1 MSGIRKQT
9 IQSSIIV
16 YFGFLVGAF
25 NMYFYSKHGSFT
37 TDQFGLTRLFFDF
50 AQNFFAFASLGTIP
64 VLYKFYPYYKDN
76 LPDKKNDLLT
86 WVLVASVIG
95 FILVIIIGIEFEP
108 FVVRKFGAHS
118 TLFLDFYYLVFPFSL
133 GYLFFAILEGYSW
146 ALQRTVVTNAL
157 KETVIRIITT
167 VFILLY
173 YFKLISF
180 VQFMYLFSAL
190 YLIIAIML
198 ATYLWHIHQL
208 NITFTVSRVTKKFI
222 KKMMGLQFFVFGGIC
237 LNAVAIT
244 ISGILIASKMGLTAT
259 AVFSLAAYVANLI
272 EIPQRSLTSISTG
285 VLSRAWKD
293 KDFATINRVYHR
305 SSINMLLL
313 SVFVF
318 GNVWLNVAQGI
329 NLLQIQNAYA
339 AGLGIVFVLGIAK
352 IIDAGTGVNSVIIAT
367 STLWKF
373 EFYTNVVL
381 LALRIPLAYILL
393 QHYGIIGPAYAEL
406 ISQIVYNFIRYEFLR
421 RKFKMQPFNNETIYA
436 LLLSIA
442 AIVINYFLFYS
453 MNTWL
458 GIFIRSALFSG
469 MFIGGIFLLKLT
481 PDAMQLVDVAKTRI
495 QDWKK

>member
-25 NMYFYSKHGSFT
+25 NMYFYSKHNSFT

-50 AQNFFAFASLGTIP
+50 AQNIFAFASLGTIP
-64 VLYKFYPYYKDN
+64 VLYKFYPYFKDN

-95 FILVIIIGIEFEP
+95 FVLITFTGIVFQP
-108 FVVRKFGAHS
+108 YVVRKFS
-118 TLFLDFYYLVFPFSL
+118 ERSPLFLDFYYLVYPFSL
-133 GYLFFAILEGYSW
+133 GYLFFAVLEGYSW
-146 ALQRTVVTNAL
+146 ALQKTVVTNAL
-157 KETVIRIITT
+157 KETILRIITT

-180 VQFMYLFSAL
+180 TQFMYLFSTL
-190 YLIIAIML
+190 YLIIAGFMII
-198 ATYLWHIHQL
+198 YLWRIHQF
-208 NITFTVSRVTKKFI
+208 NITFTISRVTKKFF
-222 KKMMGLQFFVFGGIC
+222 KKMLGLQFFVFGGIC

-259 AVFSLAAYVANLI
+259 AVYSLAAYVANLI
-272 EIPQRSLTSISTG
+272 EIPQRSITSISTG

-293 KDFATINRVYHR
+293 KNFPEINRIYHR

-313 SVFVF
+313 ALFIF
-318 GNVWLNVAQGI
+318 GNVWLNVGQGI
-329 NLLQIQNAYA
+329 SILHIQNEYA
-339 AGLGIVFVLGIAK
+339 AGLGVVFILGIAK

-367 STLWKF
+367 STFWKF
-373 EFYTNVVL
+373 EFYTGVIL
-381 LALRIPLAYILL
+381 LSLRIPLAYILI
-393 QHYGIIGPAYAEL
+393 QRYGIIGPAYAEL
-406 ISQIVYNFIRYEFLR
+406 ISQVVYNFIRYEFLR
-421 RKFKMQPFNNETIYA
+421 RKFKMQPFNAETLYA
-436 LLLSIA
+436 VLIGIA
-442 AIVINYFLFYS
+442 AIAAAYFLFFS
-453 MNTWL
+453 MNGWI
-458 GIFIRSALFSG
+458 GIIIRSLLFSCVL
-469 MFIGGIFLLKLT
+469 IGGMFLLKLT

>member
-9 IQSSIIV
+9 IQSSVIV

-25 NMYFYSKHGSFT
+25 NMYFYSKNGSFT

-50 AQNFFAFASLGTIP
+50 AQNIFAFASLGTIP

-86 WVLVASVIG
+86 WVLVASVFG
-95 FILVIIIGIEFEP
+95 FILVTLLGIAFEP
-108 FVVRKFGAHS
+108 FVVRKFGERS
-118 TLFLDFYYLVFPFSL
+118 TLFLDFYYLIFPFSL

-157 KETVIRIITT
+157 KETVMRIITT

-173 YFKLISF
+173 YFRLISF
-180 VQFMYLFSAL
+180 TQFMYLFSAV
-190 YLIIAIML
+190 YLIIAVVMMI
-198 ATYLWHIHQL
+198 YLWRIHHF
-208 NITFTVSRVTKKFI
+208 NIIFTVSRVTKKFI

-259 AVFSLAAYVANLI
+259 AVYSLAAYVANLI

-339 AGLGIVFVLGIAK
+339 AGLGVVFVLGIAK

-373 EFYTNVVL
+373 EFYSGVVL
-381 LALRIPLAYILL
+381 LSLRIPLAYILI
-393 QHYGIIGPAYAEL
+393 QRYGIIGPAYAEL

-421 RKFKMQPFNNETIYA
+421 RKFKMQPFNTETIYA
-436 LLLSIA
+436 LLLSVA
-442 AIVINYFLFYS
+442 AIVITYFFFYHI
-453 MNTWL
+453 NTWL
-458 GIFIRSALFSG
+458 GIFIRAGLFSG
-469 MFIGGIFLLKLT
+469 LLIGGIFLLKLT